1 MFGSNEW
8 TPTEDSYCEERRV
21 YIARDK
27 NSTIESLANML
38 ELDPLEFKNWAQIQ
52 YKRDAR
58 TKQSYIYSVSVPNVW
73 VSVDAL
79 VGGSWYWDI
88 PVVNPGGSIGTFIN
102 TDLFTYGKKIVKC
115 ETINQLLSC
124 LKNEKTR
131 KNIWG
136 MVIYAHGSKRGT
148 VGRGQDA
155 RPQEF
160 LIHELRK
167 NNYKLAYIFLQ
178 QCYSGYKGI
187 IKKEYI
193 QTEKYIRNFLSQYF
207 KDITLR
213 SFIKIENNKYE
224 ITFDIDWYAEWGSVG
239 RTLNTYRG
247 INALGV
253 DLDVFVRSADFLWE
267 SGTDILNGGLESIEK
282 GFNIIGGLF
291 QKQN

>member
-1 MFGSNEW
+1 MFGTDEW

-27 NSTIESLANML
+27 NSTIESLAKMVEL
-38 ELDPLEFKNWAQIQ
+38 ELSEFKNWGTVEKYRKDGKTLA
-52 YKRDAR
+52 
-58 TKQSYIYSVSVPNVW
+58 SVSVPNVW
-73 VSVDAL
+73 ISVDAL

-102 TDLFTYGKKIVKC
+102 TDLFTYGKKIVRY

-124 LKNEKTR
+124 LQNEKTR

-136 MVIYAHGSKRGT
+136 MVIYAHGNKRGYI
-148 VGRGQDA
+148 GRGDD
-155 RPQEF
+155 RNPQEF

-187 IKKEYI
+187 FKRENPANSERAVWAYLHKYFLNTTKNFKVKKG
-193 QTEKYIRNFLSQYF
+193 
-207 KDITLR
+207 
-213 SFIKIENNKYE
+213 ENGLYE
-224 ITFDIDWYAEWGSVG
+224 ITFDLDWKVQWGSVG
-239 RTLNTYRG
+239 ITVNTYRG

-253 DLDVFVRSADFLWE
+253 DLDIFVRSADFLWE
-267 SGTDILNGGLESIEK
+267 NGTDILNGGLESIEK
-282 GFNIIGGLF
+282 GVNIIGGLF